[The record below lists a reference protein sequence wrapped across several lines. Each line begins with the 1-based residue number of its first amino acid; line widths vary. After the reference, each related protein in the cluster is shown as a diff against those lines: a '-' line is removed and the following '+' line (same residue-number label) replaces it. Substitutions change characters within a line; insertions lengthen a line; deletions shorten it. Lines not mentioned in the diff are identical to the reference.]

1 MDDSLSFGEVGPRA
15 ATVSLAPGGRNPLRM
30 SNMGAQIMALLHG
43 PKYATNYEGRRFG
56 ASNQAAVATTAGLA
70 TTFTG
75 LAVANPA
82 GSGFNLVMDRF
93 SYANTVAV
101 PTACAVGLM
110 TGAGAAAGSLTVRS
124 KKTGSTVGSVATASA
139 GATIATPVLEEIY
152 SAHGTIATTGQGS
165 GAPMIVELDGSIII
179 PPGFYIASYTS
190 AATTAAFIFSMSWEE
205 VPI

>member
-1 MDDSLSFGEVGPRA
+1 MEDGLSFGEVGARA
-15 ATVSLAPGGRNPLRM
+15 ITTSLAVGGRNPLRLG
-30 SNMGAQIMALLHG
+30 NMGEQVVSQLHG
-43 PKYATNYEGRRFG
+43 RRYEATRQARRFG

-82 GSGFNLVMDRF
+82 SSGFNLVLDRF

-101 PTACAVGLM
+101 PTACAIGLM
-110 TGAGAAAGSLTVRS
+110 TGSGAAAGSLTVRNRF
-124 KKTGSTVGSVATASA
+124 TGSTTGSIATASA

-152 SAHGTIATTGQGS
+152 STHGTIATTGQG
-165 GAPMIVELDGSIII
+165 GGPFIVELEGGLII
-179 PPGFYIASYTS
+179 PPGFFVASFTS
-190 AATTAAFIFSMSWEE
+190 AATTAAFIFSLQWEE

>member
-1 MDDSLSFGEVGPRA
+1 MEDNLSFGEVGPRA
-15 ATVSLAPGGRNPLRM
+15 TSASLSQGGRNPVRLG
-30 SNMGAQIMALLHG
+30 NMGDTLVSQLHG
-43 PKYATNYEGRRFG
+43 DKYEGTYRGRRFG

-82 GSGFNLVMDRF
+82 GSGYNLVLDTF

-101 PTACAVGLM
+101 SAACAVGLM
-110 TGAGAAAGSLTVRS
+110 TGAGAAAGSLTVRNR
-124 KKTGSTVGSVATASA
+124 KTGDTTGSIATASA

-152 SAHGTIATTGQGS
+152 STHGTIATTGQGGS
-165 GAPMIVELDGSIII
+165 VNLIEIDGGLIV
-179 PPGFYIASYTS
+179 PPGFFVASYTS
-190 AATTAAFIFSMSWEE
+190 AATTAAFIFSMKWVE